1 MMGEQ
6 TGEWS
11 PDVGTNRLVN
21 GSMNRLIVLS
31 VYAGIDQTFSTY
43 IYRYRDRV
51 CNLEYIDL
59 LKHMQ
64 TVIYPGVAMGH

>member
-43 IYRYRDRV
+43 IYIDIEI
-51 CNLEYIDL
+51 EY
-59 LKHMQ
+59 
-64 TVIYPGVAMGH
+64 VI